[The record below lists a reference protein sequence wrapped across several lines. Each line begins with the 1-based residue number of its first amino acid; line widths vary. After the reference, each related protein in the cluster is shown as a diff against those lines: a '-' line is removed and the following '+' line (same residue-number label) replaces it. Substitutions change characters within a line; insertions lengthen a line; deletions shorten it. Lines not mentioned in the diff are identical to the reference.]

1 MWQLH
6 TLLRRDKCV
15 NPNPNDDV
23 CEKYT
28 SQFLTTGVPLLISLC
43 LFIILAIVL
52 FVIVR
57 RKRRQ
62 RHAQE
67 AEKNREIDD
76 DTGDLE
82 LVVNTYPRDQAYKH
96 FEAQETTSQSQRQGS
111 GQGQVQGL
119 GLGLG
124 PQNPFEADLERG
136 GSRDVSPVGR

>member
-1 MWQLH
+1 MWQPHPLF
-6 TLLRRDKCV
+6 RRSKCV

-28 SQFLTTGVPLLISLC
+28 SVFLTTGVPLLISLC

-52 FVIVR
+52 FIIVR

-76 DTGDLE
+76 DNGDVE

-96 FEAQETTSQSQRQGS
+96 FEAQETAGDEGQRTDHHQ
-111 GQGQVQGL
+111 
-119 GLGLG
+119 
-124 PQNPFEADLERG
+124 FERDLERQQG
-136 GSRDVSPVGR
+136 HHLQSRDVSPVGR

>member
-6 TLLRRDKCV
+6 TLRRRDKCV

-52 FVIVR
+52 FIIVR

-67 AEKNREIDD
+67 AQKNREIDD
-76 DTGDLE
+76 DNGDLE

-96 FEAQETTSQSQRQGS
+96 FEAQDKNNSNN
-111 GQGQVQGL
+111 GL
-119 GLGLG
+119 GLETE
-124 PQNPFEADLERG
+124 NPFEADLEGRRR
-136 GSRDVSPVGR
+136 SRDVSPAVGR